1 MCDLLQYAL
10 VLRLFDSMT
19 NIIFFT
25 STSVMTK
32 VYAGLGSNLG
42 NKRENIV
49 RAIDR
54 IDAHEGI
61 CIKEKSGLYNT
72 TPVGGPPQSDYVNCV
87 IGLETAIEPQIL
99 LKEFK
104 EIEIEL
110 GRKPGVR
117 WGPRVVDLDILL
129 YGDRIVNDHNL
140 KIPHERMHERAFVL
154 EPLCEISPGIKHPVS
169 GITISELLE
178 KLK

>member
-1 MCDLLQYAL
+1 
-10 VLRLFDSMT
+10 
-19 NIIFFT
+19 
-25 STSVMTK
+25 MTK

-42 NKRENIV
+42 NKRENIL

-54 IDAHEGI
+54 IDAYEEI
-61 CIKEKSGLYNT
+61 YVKEKSGFYDT
-72 TPVGGPPQSDYVNCV
+72 TPVGGPPQPEYVNCV
-87 IGLETAIEPQIL
+87 IGLETEIEPQTL

-104 EIEIEL
+104 KIEIEL

-129 YGDRIVNDHNL
+129 YGDRIVNDPNL

-154 EPLCEISPGIKHPVS
+154 EPLCEISPDIKHSVS
-169 GITISELLE
+169 GMIISELLV

>member
-1 MCDLLQYAL
+1 
-10 VLRLFDSMT
+10 
-19 NIIFFT
+19 
-25 STSVMTK
+25 MTK

-42 NKRENIV
+42 DKRENIIK
-49 RAIDR
+49 AIDR
-54 IDAHEGI
+54 LDAYEGI
-61 CIKEKSGLYNT
+61 CVKEKSGFYNT
-72 TPVGGPPQSDYVNCV
+72 TPVGGPLQPDYVNCV
-87 IGLETAIEPQIL
+87 LGLETEIEPQTL

-129 YGDRIVNDHNL
+129 YGDRIVDDYNL
-140 KIPHERMHERAFVL
+140 KIPHERMHERVFVL
-154 EPLCEISPGIKHPVS
+154 EPLCEISPNIKHPVS
-169 GITISELLE
+169 GISISELLE

>member
-1 MCDLLQYAL
+1 
-10 VLRLFDSMT
+10 
-19 NIIFFT
+19 
-25 STSVMTK
+25 MTK

-49 RAIDR
+49 SAIDR
-54 IDAHEGI
+54 IDAYKGI
-61 CIKEKSGLYNT
+61 CVKERSGLYNT
-72 TPVGGPPQSDYVNCV
+72 TPVGGPPQPDYVNCV
-87 IGLETAIEPQIL
+87 IGLETEIEPQIL

-129 YGDRIVNDHNL
+129 YGDRIVNDYNL

-169 GITISELLE
+169 GISISELLE

>member
-1 MCDLLQYAL
+1 
-10 VLRLFDSMT
+10 
-19 NIIFFT
+19 
-25 STSVMTK
+25 MTK

-42 NKRENIV
+42 NKRENII

-54 IDAHEGI
+54 IDTYEGI
-61 CIKEKSGLYNT
+61 WVREKSGFYDT
-72 TPVGGPPQSDYVNCV
+72 PPVGGPPQPDYVNCV
-87 IGLETAIEPQIL
+87 IGLETEVEPQTL

-104 EIEIEL
+104 EIEIEQ
-110 GRKPGVR
+110 GRRPGVR

-140 KIPHERMHERAFVL
+140 KIPHERMHERVFVL
-154 EPLCEISPGIKHPVS
+154 EPLCEISPDIKHPVL
-169 GITISELLE
+169 GISISELWE

>member
-1 MCDLLQYAL
+1 MID
-10 VLRLFDSMT
+10 
-19 NIIFFT
+19 IIFIT
-25 STSVMTK
+25 NASLMTK

-42 NKRENIV
+42 NEEENIA

-54 IDAHEGI
+54 IDARDGI
-61 CIKEKSGLYNT
+61 CVKEKSRLYNT
-72 TPVGGPPQSDYVNCV
+72 IPVGGPPQPDYVNCV
-87 IGLETAIEPQIL
+87 IGLETEIEPQEL

-129 YGDRIVNDHNL
+129 YGDWIVDDNNL

-154 EPLCEISPGIKHPVS
+154 EPLCEISPDIKHPVS
-169 GITISELLE
+169 GINISALLE
-178 KLK
+178 MIK